1 MQIPNFDVKGSLLV
15 NISPLRYPQKIA
27 VTLLIVAGIVG
38 SCFDFFDIV
47 QGTGTWFAEMASTW
61 ALIFVIYCLGSL
73 AVLAILLMIIWR
85 DRNYTVFAE
94 KLITF
99 RDNLGSWRWLASIF
113 VFIFPIWL
121 FQFSVL
127 GIVFQGL
134 FIRSLIWMIELFLL
148 TFLAS
153 QKGLLADWGR
163 FLTALIL
170 TGSLFSIFA
179 SLRFVSGYPFSLG
192 WSEGNRLWDY
202 SIMFGRDRYDY
213 PVDQDIF
220 VLLETGRQ
228 FVGGVVFLI
237 PGIDIWAVRLWVAFL
252 EILPY
257 MLLGL
262 VLFRSMANHKGLWLL
277 LSLWTYLF
285 LKQGPIHP
293 PLILSAILVALAWR
307 SSLWVSIPLIVL
319 AGYFTN
325 ISRFTWIFA
334 PAIWLVLLEFS
345 DAQTDEKGR
354 ISKPIWSRVI
364 TLFTAGLFGG
374 LFLPELVKLL
384 QKSLNATSVIQ
395 NSDVS
400 PAFLQDVVS
409 NQSLL
414 WYRLLP
420 NSTYGLGI
428 LFGTLVATGP
438 LLLLLYYFV
447 RRSKWPVHSLQK
459 LSMLLPLIAF
469 LAVGLVV
476 SAKIGGGGDL
486 HNMDMFFIGLLFS
499 MALAWQHGGRQ
510 WLENTHQES
519 IWIKIIIAAC
529 LAIPVLTVLQDM
541 RSYNFIERT
550 SWLVALT
557 DAPNERALDMYPT
570 QAVID
575 ESLDVIQREV
585 DQAAGGEVLFIDQ
598 RQLLTFG
605 FVHNVPL
612 VPDYDKK
619 VLIERALSS
628 NREYYE
634 TFYSD
639 LEDHRFSLIIIQPLN
654 TPKKGSNDQFGEE
667 NNAWVKWVTDPLLCY
682 YEIHQTLTDV
692 NVQLLI
698 PRAVPQDC
706 SKELP

>member
-1 MQIPNFDVKGSLLV
+1 VK
-15 NISPLRYPQKIA
+15 ISPLGTQQKIA
-27 VTLLIVAGIVG
+27 ATLLIVTGIAG
-38 SCFDFFDIV
+38 SCFDFFDIA
-47 QGTGTWFAEMASTW
+47 QGTGTWFAEMAPSW
-61 ALIFVIYCLGSL
+61 ALILAVYCFGSL
-73 AVLAILLMIIWR
+73 VTLSVILRIIWR
-85 DRNYTVFAE
+85 DQTYMAVTE

-99 RDNLGSWRWLASIF
+99 RDSAGLWRWLASIF

-127 GIVFQGL
+127 GIVFQGF
-134 FIRSLIWMIELFLL
+134 FIRSLIWMVELFLF
-148 TFLAS
+148 TFLVT
-153 QKGLLADWGR
+153 QKGVLADWGK
-163 FLTALIL
+163 FLMALIL
-170 TGSLFSIFA
+170 TGSTFSMFA
-179 SLRFVSGYPFSLG
+179 SLRFVSSYPFSLG

-202 SIMFGRDRYDY
+202 SIMFGRERYDY
-213 PVDQDIF
+213 PLNQDIF

-228 FVGGVVFLI
+228 FVGGVVFLV
-237 PGIDIWAVRLWVAFL
+237 PGVGIWAVRLWVAFL

-257 MLLGL
+257 LLLGL
-262 VLFRSMANHKGLWLL
+262 VLFRSMKNHKVLWLL
-277 LSLWTYLF
+277 LALWTYLF

-293 PLILSAILVALAWR
+293 PLILSAILVAIAWR
-307 SSLWVSIPLIVL
+307 NSLWISIPLIVL

-345 DAQTDEKGR
+345 DARTDEKGG
-354 ISKPIWSRVI
+354 IEKPVWGRVI
-364 TLFTAGLFGG
+364 ALFVAGLFGG
-374 LFLPELVKLL
+374 LFLPELIKLW
-384 QKSLNATSVIQ
+384 QKSLNATSVIR

-400 PAFLQDVVS
+400 PAFLQDAVS

-428 LFGTLVATGP
+428 LLGTLVATGP
-438 LLLLLYYFV
+438 LILLLYYFA
-447 RRSKWPVHSLQK
+447 RRSKWPVHPLQK
-459 LSMLLPLIAF
+459 LSILLPLIAF

-499 MALAWQHGGRQ
+499 MALAWWHGGRQ
-510 WLENTHQES
+510 WLENTHHES
-519 IWIKIIIAAC
+519 IWIKMIITAC
-529 LAIPVLTVLQDM
+529 LVLPVFTALQNM
-541 RSYNFIERT
+541 RSYNFIERA
-550 SWLVALT
+550 SWLLALT
-557 DAPNERALDMYPT
+557 DAPNERAMDMYPT

-575 ESLDVIQREV
+575 ESLDVIQSEV
-585 DQAAGGEVLFIDQ
+585 DQAVAHGEVLFIDQ

-605 FVHNVPL
+605 FVRNVPL

-619 VLIERALSS
+619 VLIERALSE

-634 TFYSD
+634 TFYKD

-682 YEIHQTLTDV
+682 YEIHQTLADV

-698 PRAVPQDC
+698 PRVVPQDC

>member
-1 MQIPNFDVKGSLLV
+1 V
-15 NISPLRYPQKIA
+15 NISPLGYHQKIA
-27 VTLLIVAGIVG
+27 ATLLIVAVITGA
-38 SCFDFFDIV
+38 CFDFFDIA
-47 QGTGTWFAEMASTW
+47 QGTGTWFAEMASSW
-61 ALIFVIYCLGSL
+61 ALILIVYCFGSL
-73 AVLAILLMIIWR
+73 VLLFILLMIIWR
-85 DRNYTVFAE
+85 DQNYTIFAE

-99 RDNLGSWRWLASIF
+99 RDKLGLWRWVASVFI
-113 VFIFPIWL
+113 FIFPIWL
-121 FQFSVL
+121 FQFSVF
-127 GIVFQGL
+127 GIVFQGF

-148 TFLAS
+148 AYLAT
-153 QKGLLADWGR
+153 QRNILADWGK

-170 TGSLFSIFA
+170 TGSIFSIFA
-179 SLRFVSGYPFSLG
+179 SLRFVSSYPFSLG
-192 WSEGNRLWDY
+192 WSEGNRMWDY
-202 SIMFGRDRYDY
+202 SIMFGRERYDY
-213 PVDQDIF
+213 PADQDIF

-228 FVGGVVFLI
+228 FVGGIVFLI
-237 PGIDIWAVRLWVAFL
+237 PGIGIWGVRLWVAFL

-257 MLLGL
+257 VLLGGVL
-262 VLFRSMANHKGLWLL
+262 VRSMKSHKGLWLL
-277 LSLWTYLF
+277 LSLWAYLF

-307 SSLWVSIPLIVL
+307 SSLWISIPLIVL

-345 DAQTDEKGR
+345 DAGTDEKGG
-354 ISKPIWSRVI
+354 IDKSVWGRVI
-364 TLFTAGLFGG
+364 ALFVAGLFGG
-374 LFLPELVKLL
+374 LFLPELIKLW

-395 NSDVS
+395 NSDIS
-400 PAFLQDVVS
+400 PAFLQDAVS

-428 LFGTLVATGP
+428 LLGTLAATGP
-438 LLLLLYYFV
+438 LIFLLWYFT
-447 RRSKWPVHSLQK
+447 RHHKWPVHPLQK

-510 WLENTHQES
+510 WLENTHHES
-519 IWIKIIIAAC
+519 IWIKMVIAAC
-529 LAIPVLTVLQDM
+529 LAIPVFTALQDM
-541 RSYNFIERT
+541 RSYNFIERA
-550 SWLVALT
+550 SWLLALT

-575 ESLDVIQREV
+575 DSLDLIQREV
-585 DQAAGGEVLFIDQ
+585 DQADGGQVLFIDQ

-605 FVHNVPL
+605 FVHNTPL

-628 NREYYE
+628 NRKYYE
-634 TFYSD
+634 TFYQD
-639 LEDHRFSLIIIQPLN
+639 LEDRRFSLIIIQPLN
-654 TPKKGSNDQFGEE
+654 TPRKGSNDQFGEE

-698 PRAVPQDC
+698 PRVVPQDC